1 MNVAFDAGPAVDA
14 VSAAAQEARE
24 LALSLVGRAWTREVR
39 LARIRDIAGW
49 NDPPG
54 PTRDQVL
61 VVLVAAI
68 CRVIMDAVHQQVA
81 VTLMQSGS
89 TAGRDVVCRWCG
101 WPAITGSRRH
111 LDVSQWAVRSCGG

>member
-1 MNVAFDAGPAVDA
+1 VNVAIDAGPAVDA

-39 LARIRDIAGW
+39 LARIRDIARW

-54 PTRDQVL
+54 RTRDQVL

-89 TAGRDVVCRWCG
+89 TAGRDVVCR
-101 WPAITGSRRH
+101 
-111 LDVSQWAVRSCGG
+111 